1 MLTALRR
8 TSSLIERGGTR
19 SIQTTRRVGDAAPN
33 DNEIGSTLDRLGRVL
48 FLNELVK
55 GLMVT
60 TEAFF
65 DDKASINYPYE
76 KGTLSPRFR
85 GASARYPTGGGC
97 IACKLCRRSVLHG
110 CQH

>member
-1 MLTALRR
+1 M
-8 TSSLIERGGTR
+8 
-19 SIQTTRRVGDAAPN
+19 GDAAPN

-65 DDKASINYPYE
+65 DDKATINYPYE
-76 KGTLSPRFR
+76 KGSLKPR
-85 GASARYPTGGGC
+85 GSAGSTCCKRYPTGEDSASHANC
-97 IACKLCRRSVLHG
+97 ARRSVMHRQSTLRQRRGGWQQAHDEV
-110 CQH
+110 